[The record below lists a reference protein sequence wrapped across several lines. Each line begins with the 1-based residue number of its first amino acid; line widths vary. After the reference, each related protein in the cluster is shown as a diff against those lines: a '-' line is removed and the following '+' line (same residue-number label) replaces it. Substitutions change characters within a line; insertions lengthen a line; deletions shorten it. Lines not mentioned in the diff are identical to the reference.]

1 VIIAPALV
9 AADPGQLAK
18 EVRRVGRSGAE
29 WLHFDI
35 MDGHFVPTLS
45 LGPSVVRA
53 LRRHSRLF
61 FDVHLLCQKPEPLLE
76 DFARAGA
83 DQISIHAE
91 LGDAVTGA
99 LWRIRSLGKAT
110 GLALNPATSVALARP
125 FLDKLDTLLVLTTN
139 PGPGEEVFI
148 HEALPKVQQ
157 LAEWRRQR
165 GLAFRIAVDGGIGP
179 KEAVECALAGADV
192 LVSGNGLFKA
202 RSFGAAVRRLRRA
215 VDPVKPGGIRKH
227 G

>member
-1 VIIAPALV
+1 M
-9 AADPGQLAK
+9 
-18 EVRRVGRSGAE
+18 GRSGAE

-35 MDGHFVPTLS
+35 MDGHFVPALS
-45 LGPSVVRA
+45 LGPGTVRA
-53 LRRHSRLF
+53 LRRLSRLF

-76 DFARAGA
+76 AFARAGA
-83 DQISIHAE
+83 DQITIHAE
-91 LGDAVTGA
+91 LGDAVTPV
-99 LWRIRSLGKAT
+99 LWRIRSFGKAA

-125 FLDKLDTLLVLTTN
+125 FLDKLDTILVLTTN

-165 GLAFRIAVDGGIGP
+165 GLHFRLAVDGGIGP
-179 KEAVECALAGADV
+179 KEAAECALAGADV
-192 LVSGNGLFKA
+192 LVSGDGLF
-202 RSFGAAVRRLRRA
+202 RSPSFGAAVRRLRRA
-215 VDPVKPGGIRKH
+215 VDRAKPKGTETH